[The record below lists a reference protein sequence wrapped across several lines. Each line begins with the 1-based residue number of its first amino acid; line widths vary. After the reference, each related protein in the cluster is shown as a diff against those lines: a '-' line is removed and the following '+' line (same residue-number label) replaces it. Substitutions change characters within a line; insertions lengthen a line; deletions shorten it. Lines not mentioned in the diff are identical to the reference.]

1 MIELFEFQH
10 EAADRIADRFR
21 RHYEDPPERGTRKHK
36 RVVPFFQALASIT
49 ASGKTAILAD
59 AVATMSSIVAI
70 EPLVLWLSKGKVV
83 VQQTYANLASG
94 GKYHHLLGS
103 ATVSTLAQ
111 YDMDEVAE
119 ATEPVLYF
127 ATVGTFN
134 QKDKERGDRAIY
146 RSDIDCAETS
156 TWEALKV
163 RANADR
169 MRRPLI
175 VVYDEGHNLTDQQT
189 ALLLELEPDALLVAS
204 ATMRWPA
211 ALTTEIGHLQAEGW
225 GMDELVTTVDAKAV
239 AESGLV
245 KSTVELAGYAAPM
258 EETVNSLLDDMRQ
271 AEEDATAA
279 GIGKPKAIYVCKTNI
294 IESDSFRL
302 DDPKR
307 PFRERQAPPILIWR
321 YLTEQGGVKPDDIA
335 VYCSLKFDRGHPPP
349 EGFHLFSGGERDYD
363 SFTAGAYRH
372 VIFNLGLQEGWDDP
386 LCYFAYIDKSMESN
400 VQVEQVIGRLLRQP
414 GAKRYPVESLNAAH
428 FYVRVDR
435 RGVFNELI
443 QSVGKKL
450 KSEAPEIKL
459 VKTAPGSARPRPVEP
474 RAVRFVH
481 ETAYDAREAVGPIQD
496 LLDGLSDYRRDPGEN
511 IRSVGGRT
519 SVQRVVGDD
528 ALATFTWEEF
538 EHTNMVSARWIFRRE
553 VARRFRDALDVAPT
567 DMPKFDALVGFGSSA
582 HKQIASTAERVVD
595 AYLEG
600 VVLRQ
605 RPSDLYEVGP
615 MLVRRHDETLF
626 ENSLHV
632 AYSDLND
639 LEFQFADAIDT
650 KGLSW
655 CRNPS
660 QSGYHIPLVSLGR
673 TRNFYP
679 DFLVWKDDDVF
690 ALDTTGGHLLHE
702 KAGRKLLAIAPPN
715 RGGGRLI
722 VRLISPGHW
731 NANIEQIDSGG
742 FTVWALKQDR
752 SLRPTKVYTV
762 AEAVE
767 CALAPPI

>member
-1 MIELFEFQH
+1 MIELFEFQR
-10 EAADRIADRFR
+10 EAADQIADRFR

-59 AVATMSSIVAI
+59 AVATMSTVVAV
-70 EPLVLWLSKGKVV
+70 EPVVLWLSKGKVV
-83 VQQTYANLASG
+83 VQQTYANLATG
-94 GKYHHLLGS
+94 GKHHHLLGS

-111 YDMDEVAE
+111 YDVNEVAE

-189 ALLLELEPDALLVAS
+189 DLLFELEPDALLVAS

-211 ALTTEIGHLQAEGW
+211 ALTTEIGHLHEEGW
-225 GMDELVTTVDAKAV
+225 GINELVTTVDAKAV

-258 EETVNSLLDDMRQ
+258 EETVSSLLDDMRHV
-271 AEEDATAA
+271 EEEAAAA

-294 IESDSFRL
+294 VESDSFRL

-307 PFRERQAPPILIWR
+307 PFKERQAPPILIWR
-321 YLTEQGGVKPDDIA
+321 YLTEQGGVDPDDIA

-363 SFTAGAYRH
+363 SFTTGAYRH
-372 VIFNLGLQEGWDDP
+372 VIFNLGLQEGWDDA
-386 LCYFAYIDKSMESN
+386 LCYLAYIDKSMESN

-414 GAKRYPVESLNAAH
+414 GAKRYSIESLNAAH

-443 QSVGKKL
+443 QSVGEKL

-459 VKTAPGSARPRPVEP
+459 VKTSPGKARPKPVEP
-474 RAVRFVH
+474 REARFVH
-481 ETAYDAREAVGPIQD
+481 ETAYDSREAVEPIQE
-496 LLDGLSDYRRDPGEN
+496 LLDSLSDYRHDPGEN
-511 IRSVGGRT
+511 TRSVGGRT

-528 ALATFTWEEF
+528 SQATFTWEEF
-538 EHTNMVSARWIFRRE
+538 EHTHMVSARWIFRRE
-553 VARRFRDALDVAPT
+553 VGRRFRDALDVAPT

-582 HKQIASTAERVVD
+582 HRQIASTAERVVD
-595 AYLEG
+595 AYLEA

-605 RPSDLYEVGP
+605 RPSDLYQVGP
-615 MLVRRHDETLF
+615 MLVRGPDATMF

-632 AYSDLND
+632 AYSDLNE
-639 LEFQFADAIDT
+639 LELQFANAVDA
-650 KGLSW
+650 KGLPW

-715 RGGGRLI
+715 RGGGRLA
-722 VRLISPGHW
+722 VRLISTGHW
-731 NANIEQIDSGG
+731 NSDIEQIDTSG
-742 FTVWALKQDR
+742 FTVWGLKQDR
-752 SLRPTKVYTV
+752 SLRPTKVFTA

-767 CALAPPI
+767 RALILPA